1 MATMLNV
8 FCRICPFIKLL
19 GKFLMSVFCF
29 RMSASSQE
37 EREIWIQ
44 CIRDSVENNPFS
56 KVIAEKKVAMRQKS
70 IQMQKFPEKNYYK
83 AQDWLNVTQ

>member
-1 MATMLNV
+1 
-8 FCRICPFIKLL
+8 
-19 GKFLMSVFCF
+19 MSVFRF

-70 IQMQKFPEKNYYK
+70 IHMQKFPEKNYYK

>member
-1 MATMLNV
+1 
-8 FCRICPFIKLL
+8 
-19 GKFLMSVFCF
+19 MSMFCF